1 MSVFLDQK
9 YLMLLSNRLPLFK
22 KKKDNTYNCRCVIC
36 GDSQKN
42 RRKMRGYFFAYK
54 TDLRYKC
61 YNCDISLSFGNF
73 LKSQDSMM
81 YSQYAL
87 EKYSEGHNKSA
98 NVVPEFKFE
107 PPVFKNDDEKLIDRL
122 LDRVDTLPAD
132 HEVVLFCNSRKIPK
146 EKQKQ
151 LYFIDNIKNIVQLND
166 KYKESIQGEEP
177 RLVLPF
183 YDSNHQ
189 LSGVTCRA
197 LRGEALRYI
206 TIKIKDNV
214 PLIFGIDSVN
224 KSKPIY
230 VVEGPIDSLFL
241 DNAIAIGGTSFGK
254 LDQTGLDKD
263 KLIVVFDNQPRNKE
277 VCKLIDKNIE
287 LGYNIV
293 LWPQTIAEKDI
304 NEMVMA
310 GHNVKK
316 IIKDNTFNGLT
327 AKMKFIGWKRC

>member
-1 MSVFLDQK
+1 M
-9 YLMLLSNRLPLFK
+9 SNRLPLFK

-42 RRKMRGYFFAYK
+42 RRKARGYFFAYK

-107 PPVFKNDDEKLIDRL
+107 VPVFKNEDEKLIDRL
-122 LDRVDTLPAD
+122 LDRVDTLPVD

-183 YDSNHQ
+183 YDSNNQ

-214 PLIFGIDSVN
+214 PLLFGIDSVN

-241 DNAIAIGGTSFGK
+241 DNAIAVGGTSFGK

-287 LGYNIV
+287 LGYNVV

-316 IIKDNTFNGLT
+316 IIKENTFNGLT
-327 AKMKFIGWKRC
+327 AKMKFIGWKRV

>member
-9 YLMLLSNRLPLFK
+9 YLMLVSNRLPLFK

-73 LKSQDSMM
+73 LKSQDSVL

-107 PPVFKNDDEKLIDRL
+107 APVFKNEDEKLIDSL

-151 LYFIDNIKNIVQLND
+151 LYFIDNIKNIVQLNE

-183 YDSNHQ
+183 YDNNGQ

-197 LRGEALRYI
+197 LRGETLRYI
-206 TIKIKDNV
+206 TVKVKDNV
-214 PLIFGIDSVN
+214 PLLFGVDTVN

-254 LDQTGLDKD
+254 LDQTGFDKD
-263 KLIVVFDNQPRNKE
+263 KLIVVFDNQPRNRE

-287 LGYNIV
+287 LGYNVV
-293 LWPQTIAEKDI
+293 LWPQTIIEKDI
-304 NEMVMA
+304 NEMVIA